1 MNTHEYQA
9 REILAGYG
17 VPFPPAKL
25 AFTAAEVER
34 VARELGGRVLVKAQ
48 IHAGSR
54 GKAGGVKLAA
64 SPEEAR
70 EMALGLLGHTVR
82 EKVVRKVLVVQAVPL
97 ERELYLGAVLDRA
110 AQTVTVM
117 ASATGGVDIEEVART
132 SPQAIARAPADPL
145 LGLADYQAR
154 DLARALGLS
163 GEQMQGF
170 RFIAQALY
178 RAFLDCDATLF
189 EVNPLAV
196 TPVGGLLA
204 LDAKLV
210 IDDNALFRRPGLAAL
225 RDVEQEDPAEVEAQR
240 VGVQYVRLAGQI
252 GCLVNGAGLAMAT
265 MDTINLVGGE
275 PANFLDIGGGARPDQ
290 IDAALRIILRDP
302 HVSAVLVNIFGGI
315 IRCDMVAEALVGLI
329 REGEVRVPVVAR
341 LVGTN
346 AAEGRALLAGT
357 PVHLADSMLEAAE
370 KAVALAGRNVGA
382 DGGASCGRGTAAA
395 AGVQAGGAAA
405 GRVGG
410 AATVQVG
417 GASTIPGDRAGGRTD
432 SEEPAS
438 EVRQ

>member
-34 VARELGGRVLVKAQ
+34 VARELGGRVVIKAQ
-48 IHAGSR
+48 IHAGGR
-54 GKAGGVKLAA
+54 GKAGGVRAA
-64 SPEEAR
+64 SSPEEAR
-70 EMALGLLGHTVR
+70 EVALTMLGRTIR
-82 EKVVRKVLVVQAVPL
+82 DRVVRKVLVVQAVPL

-110 AQTVTVM
+110 AQTVTLM
-117 ASATGGVDIEEVART
+117 ASATGGVDIEEVAET
-132 SPQAIARAPADPL
+132 DPQAIARVSADPL

-154 DLARALGLS
+154 DLARAVGLV
-163 GEQMQGF
+163 GEQVPAF
-170 RFIAQALY
+170 RNIAQALY
-178 RAFLDCDATLF
+178 RAFIECDSTLY
-189 EVNPLAV
+189 EINPLGV
-196 TPVGGLLA
+196 TAGGGLLA
-204 LDAKLV
+204 LDSKLV

-240 VGVQYVRLAGQI
+240 VGVQYVRLAGQV
-252 GCLVNGAGLAMAT
+252 GCMVNGAGLAMAT

-302 HVSAVLVNIFGGI
+302 HVKAMLINIFGGI
-315 IRCDMVAEALVGLI
+315 IRCDMVAQALVDLLA
-329 REGEVRVPVVAR
+329 EGEVRVPIVAR

-346 AAEGRALLAGT
+346 AAEGRALLTGT

-370 KAVALAGRNVGA
+370 KAVALARKGA
-382 DGGASCGRGTAAA
+382 T
-395 AGVQAGGAAA
+395 
-405 GRVGG
+405 
-410 AATVQVG
+410 
-417 GASTIPGDRAGGRTD
+417 P
-432 SEEPAS
+432 
-438 EVRQ
+438 